1 MFDDAL
7 AVDQFLRQE
16 SRGGQHGQAPVLE
29 FLGLHQ
35 FEFVG
40 IGGFESEG
48 IETEVSGDVRF
59 AEETW
64 FIDGHVLGF
73 DPPDL
78 GADRFGLGD
87 TGSEEEPEDGI
98 DLREVGDGR
107 TGDLPVEEERLA
119 LHSFADQETDRGQH
133 GNATVG
139 EFGLAVS
146 LEGGFVGL
154 GGKAGGV
161 EQTDGFQGTG
171 DVIDGEGLSFTDG
184 KCVWRSMQC
193 V

>member
-1 MFDDAL
+1 MFDDTL
-7 AVDQFLRQE
+7 PIDQFLRQE
-16 SRGGQHGQAPVLE
+16 SSGGQHGQASVLE

-35 FEFVG
+35 FEFGG

-48 IETEVSGDVRF
+48 IETDVAWDVRF
-59 AEETW
+59 AQETGLV
-64 FIDGHVLGF
+64 DGYVLGF

-78 GADRFGLGD
+78 GADGLGLGD
-87 TGSEEEPEDGI
+87 AGTQEEPKDGI
-98 DLREVGDGR
+98 HLGQVRDGR

-133 GNATVG
+133 GDATVG
-139 EFGLAVS
+139 EFGLTVS